1 MATVLGVVGGSGGVG
16 ASTFAGA
23 LAAAAGAS
31 VLVDL
36 DAVGGGLDVALGIES
51 VPGARWS
58 GLRVAGGRLDP
69 AALMSGLP
77 YLGSCAVLAADGPA
91 LDVAAV
97 EAVLD
102 AAAAAPVDAVVLD
115 LPRAVGPVR
124 EAAVERCDL
133 VVVLARGDVGG
144 LVGAHLQVGLV
155 GDVPAGVVVRR
166 GRGRAGRRRV
176 LRRGAAARSAA
187 AARRGGAGGRS
198 AGCRAASGGWRPGW
212 SPALAVPA

>member
-166 GRGRAGRRRV
+166 GAVAPDAAASFVGAPLLGV
-176 LRRGAAARSAA
+176 LPQLGAAARAD
-187 AARRGGAGGRS
+187 AARVSRRVGRV
-198 AGCRAASGGWRPGW
+198 ASGLVAG
-212 SPALAVPA
+212 LAVPA